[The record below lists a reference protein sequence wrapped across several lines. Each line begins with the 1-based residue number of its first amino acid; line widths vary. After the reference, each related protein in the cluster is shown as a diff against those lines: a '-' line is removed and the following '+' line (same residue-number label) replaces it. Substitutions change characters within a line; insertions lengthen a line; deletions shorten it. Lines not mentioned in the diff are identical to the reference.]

1 MTGFQSICS
10 KSFSLYLRVD
20 IIESYYVLAWVTKVP
35 DGIEEQGTR
44 MQYSKKFLQGRI
56 ENIPAF
62 PSPER
67 YSPDEEHDTRA
78 QDLEDGYSKFQMM

>member
-44 MQYSKKFLQGRI
+44 MQYSLQGRI
-56 ENIPAF
+56 ESIPAF
-62 PSPER
+62 PSPEK
-67 YSPDEEHDTRA
+67 YSPDEEHDIWA
-78 QDLEDGYSKFQMM
+78 QDLEGGYSKFQMM